1 MVKPNAAAC
10 SLIPELS
17 ITQNHKV
24 KQKRKEMKKLL
35 MICGL
40 LFSVVTFAQA
50 QDGGRKMATP
60 EERAQKN
67 AEQLT
72 KKLSL
77 SEDQKAKVTAI
88 FLDQAVA
95 MKKAREE
102 NKGGDREA
110 MMAKMKALN
119 DENDVKINALLN
131 DDQKKA
137 FAEWKKER
145 AENMKKRM
153 EGRGPQGGGGQ

>member
-1 MVKPNAAAC
+1 
-10 SLIPELS
+10 
-17 ITQNHKV
+17 
-24 KQKRKEMKKLL
+24 

-50 QDGGRKMATP
+50 QQGGGDRKPMSP
-60 EERAQKN
+60 EERAQKS

-77 SEDQKAKVTAI
+77 SDDQKAKVTAI
-88 FLDQAVA
+88 YLEQAAA

-102 NKGGDREA
+102 ANGDRQA
-110 MMAKMKALN
+110 MMAKMKAAN
-119 DENDVKINALLN
+119 EANDVKINALLT

-137 FAEWKKER
+137 YSEWKAER
-145 AENMKKRM
+145 MESMKKKAGKKGPDG
-153 EGRGPQGGGGQ
+153 GRKR